1 MANGFYQHGM
11 KHAARGNFKWINDA
25 SPTSA
30 EDNAFRTHLV
40 DTADYT
46 VDLANHEFRDA
57 TGLAAGIEETS
68 GLMTLT
74 DAAADGVL
82 DASDVTFTGTAGDAC
97 EGILIAQDEGS
108 AAADRLFIWW
118 DSASGLPVTLGGDV
132 TVQWGNVAGTLLA
145 RI

>member
-1 MANGFYQHGM
+1 VANGFYQHGL
-11 KHAARGNFKWINDA
+11 KHWGRGNFKWIFDA
-25 SPTSA
+25 TPTDG
-30 EDNAFRTHLV
+30 EDDNFKTSLI

-46 VDLANHEFRDA
+46 VDLTNHEFRDA

-68 GLMTLT
+68 GSMTLT

-82 DASDVTFTGTAGDAC
+82 DASDVTFVGTAGDNC
-97 EGILIAQDEGS
+97 EGVLIYQSKGT
-108 AAADRLFIWW
+108 AATDRLAIWW
-118 DSASGLPVTLGGDV
+118 DSGSGLPVTLGGDV